1 MQHSET
7 TKKNDAVTKC
17 QFERFLP
24 NADLL
29 ALWKFKVKNFR
40 DILDMPFFCSQ
51 DLISKF
57 ILF

>member
-40 DILDMPFFCSQ
+40 DILDMPFFLQ
-51 DLISKF
+51 PRPYF
-57 ILF
+57 